1 MSVYIVIELPTAH
14 AHSFASSVNAASCA
28 KIKLKKDRCLDIFRL
43 TQRFQ
48 FAIFFKIFGYV
59 DGTRVKLIFIIIV
72 QTPLLVTYHFIFLV
86 GIF

>member
-28 KIKLKKDRCLDIFRL
+28 KKKDRCLDIFRL

-48 FAIFFKIFGYV
+48 FVIFLKIFGYA
-59 DGTRVKLIFIIIV
+59 DGTRVK
-72 QTPLLVTYHFIFLV
+72 
-86 GIF
+86 